1 MMCKRI
7 SAFLIGALL
16 TAGCAKK
23 AVMSVDRAEATY
35 ANVSGL
41 AGPSSAMYSFV
52 GLVSDNSHRFVAVRH
67 KLEILSSES
76 NLSKSWE
83 SVMSVDRA
91 EATYAN
97 VSGLAGPSSAMN
109 SFVGLVSDNSHRF
122 VAVRH
127 KLEILSS

>member
-41 AGPSSAMYSFV
+41 AGPSSAMCSFV
-52 GLVSDNSHRFVAVRH
+52 GLVSDNSHRFIAVRH
-67 KLEILSSES
+67 KLENSLFGEQPFQILGIGAAFLHKYS
-76 NLSKSWE
+76 
-83 SVMSVDRA
+83 MRGDR
-91 EATYAN
+91 
-97 VSGLAGPSSAMN
+97 L
-109 SFVGLVSDNSHRF
+109 
-122 VAVRH
+122 
-127 KLEILSS
+127 